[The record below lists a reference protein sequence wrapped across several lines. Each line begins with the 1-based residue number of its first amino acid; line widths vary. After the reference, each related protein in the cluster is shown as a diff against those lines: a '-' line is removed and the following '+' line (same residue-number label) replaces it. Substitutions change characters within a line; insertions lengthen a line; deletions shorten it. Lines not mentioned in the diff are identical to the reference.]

1 MQPLVNWSLYDKLK
15 AGGPAVGAWVA
26 STDPTAAEIVSGHA
40 WDFIVIESEHV
51 CFNPESIRTTL
62 MGISM
67 FNRPA
72 IVRVPWRSE
81 YHIKY
86 ALDTGAAGVLV
97 PRIETPE
104 QAAEAI
110 SYTRY
115 PPKGRRGF
123 APQRVSNYG
132 RATKEYAADADK
144 VLCFF
149 MLETASALE
158 RIDEICALD
167 GLGGLLIGPADL
179 GVDLG
184 LIEHVGERHPRLQ
197 EAMHHVYERA
207 AAAGV
212 PHGAVTGGP
221 AQGLEEI
228 QRGANIVIVGSD
240 IAWLRAGAAAA
251 FEQVQ
256 EGLKGV

>member
-26 STDPTAAEIVSGHA
+26 STDPTAAEIVAGHA
-40 WDFIVIESEHV
+40 WDFVLIESEHV
-51 CFNPESIRTTL
+51 CFNPESIRGAL
-62 MGISM
+62 MGISV
-67 FNRPA
+67 FDRPA

-104 QAAEAI
+104 QAAKAI
-110 SYTRY
+110 SFTRY

-132 RATKEYAADADK
+132 RATNEYAEKADR
-144 VLCFF
+144 VLCLF

-158 RIDEICALD
+158 RIDEICGLD
-167 GLGGLLIGPADL
+167 GIGGLLIGPADL
-179 GVDLG
+179 AVDLG
-184 LIEHVGERHPRLQ
+184 LIEHVGERHPKLQ
-197 EAMHHVYERA
+197 EAMDHVYARA
-207 AAAGV
+207 AEAGV
-212 PHGAVTGGP
+212 PYGAVCGSP
-221 AQGLEEI
+221 AQGLDEL
-228 QRGANIVIVGSD
+228 RKGAKMVVVGSD
-240 IAWLRAGAAAA
+240 IAWMRAGAATA
-251 FEQVQ
+251 FDQVQ
-256 EGLKGV
+256 EGLKGL